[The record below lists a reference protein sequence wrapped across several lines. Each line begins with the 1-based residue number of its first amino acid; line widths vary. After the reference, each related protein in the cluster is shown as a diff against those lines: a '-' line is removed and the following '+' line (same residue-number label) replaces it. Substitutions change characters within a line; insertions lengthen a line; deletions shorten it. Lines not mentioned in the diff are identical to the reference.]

1 MSDTTLTV
9 SPTVHRFDI
18 KRLLVFLF
26 QPRQGI
32 RRLATEE
39 KPIWLMPMLAI
50 SLMFLIRIVV
60 NGYFQA
66 HAAATGQVTLP
77 PDWQYWTPEMQ
88 SNYMQTQAAQQGP
101 VWVYIMPATLGL
113 AKIWLAW
120 MIVGGLT
127 HLTSTLFGGRG
138 KMVSALNLVA
148 WACLPFVLRDVLRVI
163 FMLIAHHAIIS
174 PGLSGLVTGPFFINL
189 LSSGDLFFFWFA
201 VLLAFGIRKADN
213 LPLGKA
219 ILSVAIVLAVTLTAQ
234 AGMSALLS
242 KLGGLTVTRMF

>member
-1 MSDTTLTV
+1 MTDTTLSV
-9 SPTVHRFDI
+9 SPTVRRFDF
-18 KRLLVFLF
+18 KRLLTFLF

-32 RRLATEE
+32 ARLAAEE
-39 KPIWLMPMLAI
+39 KPVWLMPMLVI
-50 SLMFLIRIVV
+50 SLFFLVRIVV

-66 HAAATGQVTLP
+66 QANAMGQVTLP
-77 PDWQYWTPEMQ
+77 PDWQYWSPEMQ
-88 SNYMQTQAAQQGP
+88 NNYMQAQQAQQGP
-101 VWVYIMPATLGL
+101 VFVYIIPAVLGL

-148 WACLPFVLRDVLRVI
+148 WACLPFVLRDILRVV

-174 PGLSGLVTGPFFINL
+174 PGLSGLVTAPFLVKL
-189 LSSGDLFFFWFA
+189 LSGVDLFFLWFA
-201 VLLAFGIRKADN
+201 ALLAVGIHKADN

-219 ILSVAIVLAVTLTAQ
+219 IASVAIVLVVALAAQ
-234 AGMSALLS
+234 AGVGTLVS
-242 KLGGLTVTRMF
+242 KLSGLSVTRMF